1 MKAETTRRTVVL
13 PGLVA
18 CALLAAACS
27 ESGPEPKPEQKQ
39 AANAEHTEHAPATTP
54 APAEGAQVYEGI
66 LGVIAELPE
75 AGNPATNLRIHHE
88 HIPSFLSPKTGEVNV
103 NADGSLGM
111 KPMTMPF
118 PPGDHLDLSGLA
130 VGDKVKFTLTVW
142 TKPTLSFAVTKIE
155 KLDPA
160 TAISFDLKAP

>member
-1 MKAETTRRTVVL
+1 MTGKTTRRTAVL

-18 CALLAAACS
+18 CALLAGACS
-27 ESGPEPKPEQKQ
+27 ESEPEQKQ
-39 AANAEHTEHAPATTP
+39 AANAEHTEHVPASTP
-54 APAEGAQVYEGI
+54 APAAASEGAQVYEGI

-75 AGNPATNLRIHHE
+75 AGNPASNLRIHHE

-118 PPGDHLDLSGLA
+118 PPGEGLDLSGLA
-130 VGDKVKFTLTVW
+130 VGDKVRFTLTVW
-142 TKPTLSFAVTKIE
+142 TQPTLSFAVTKIE
-155 KLDPA
+155 KLDPS